1 MRRYYNLCVS
11 TTALLLC
18 TAHLVNFNTF
28 ILSIDNNNLIV
39 KSVPWSRFLT
49 VKLGLVEV
57 RFLSRIRTLPD
68 LESTAG
74 NI

>member
-1 MRRYYNLCVS
+1 L
-11 TTALLLC
+11 
-18 TAHLVNFNTF
+18 FKFTF
-28 ILSIDNNNLIV
+28 ILSIDNTNLIV

-74 NI
+74 II